1 VVDNRPVTL
10 FAAGVLSTPGRRT
23 QDVTKAF
30 GFVASTFSDLR
41 SFDWE
46 TLELRA
52 THAYGLE
59 NGH

>member
-1 VVDNRPVTL
+1 VVDNRPVSL

-41 SFDWE
+41 SFD
-46 TLELRA
+46 
-52 THAYGLE
+52 
-59 NGH
+59 